1 MGSLF
6 TGSPQTAPSY
16 ATSTTEAPK
25 WMQDAIY
32 NQIQLSQNLANAP
45 YQQYSLPTVA
55 NLSPLQ
61 QQAYTNVQAN
71 QGSWSPQ
78 MSAAQAGM
86 QNITGS
92 NASYAAG
99 QPALAAQ
106 ASLLNSTQNQLNDPY
121 NTLNPY
127 ATGAAGMSGLSAAQP
142 YMADAYAKAGNASNV
157 NTAAGLG
164 NAQDLAL
171 QQGAL
176 TAAQPYMTDAYGRAG
191 QAGNVNTLESLNA
204 AQNPYLNQG
213 LASSASAAGQGLYN
227 KSAGMDPLAAATPYM
242 DQSGSATAQSLSE
255 RATAAANPYLQAAS
269 QSSAQNVGQ
278 YMNPYTQ
285 NVTDQMAKLSAR
297 NLSEN
302 LLPAVS
308 DQFIRAGQFG
318 GSRMGEF
325 GSRALRDTQESLLN
339 QQSQALQAGYGQ
351 ALGASQAD
359 LARQAQLGSTAG
371 SIAGADLSRI
381 LQGASQY
388 GNLGQSAGQLTS
400 TQMQNLTNLG
410 QAQTAAGQNQQQL
423 GLNAAQTAQAAQ
435 AQDAARMLQSSQ
447 QIGNIGQNAGQMQGQ
462 QQQAMLSSAQA
473 AQAAQAQDAARMLQS
488 SQQIGNLGQNI
499 SGMTQAQQQ
508 MLLSSGQALSGA
520 QQQAI
525 SQGLST
531 AGQYGTLGAAAGQLA
546 TTDAA
551 RQMSALGQM
560 ANMAQQRQGMQTAD
574 AAALEAAGASQ
585 QGQNQS
591 QLNAAYQQYQNEQLY
606 PKQQADWLSTQ
617 IRGMA
622 PITPQTTNTS
632 GATTTFAPSPLSQLA
647 TGLYTYKGLNA
658 LNP

>member
-6 TGSPQTAPSY
+6 TGSPQLAPSY
-16 ATSTTEAPK
+16 STSTTETPK

-32 NQIQLSQNLANAP
+32 NQIQLSQNLANTP
-45 YQQYSLPTVA
+45 YQPYSLPTVA
-55 NLSPLQ
+55 KLSPLQ
-61 QQAYTNVQAN
+61 QQAYTNIQAN

-78 MSAAQAGM
+78 MSEAQTGM
-86 QNITGS
+86 QNMSGS

-106 ASLLNSTQNQLNDPY
+106 AAQLAKTQNSLNDPF

-127 ATGAAGMSGLSAAQP
+127 VSQATGMSGMATAQP
-142 YMADAYAKAGNASNV
+142 YMDDAYARAGESGDV
-157 NTAAGLG
+157 NTATG
-164 NAQDLAL
+164 
-171 QQGAL
+171 
-176 TAAQPYMTDAYGRAG
+176 
-191 QAGNVNTLESLNA
+191 LNA

-213 LASSASAAGQGLYN
+213 LASSASARGQGLYSQ
-227 KSAGMDPLAAATPYM
+227 SAGMNAFDAGNPYLN
-242 DQSGSATAQSLSE
+242 QSGSATAQSLSE
-255 RATAAANPYLQAAS
+255 RATAAANPYLQAAA

-285 NVTDQMAKLSAR
+285 NVTDQMAKLGAR

-325 GSRALRDTQESLLN
+325 GSRALRDTQESVLN
-339 QQSQALQAGYGQ
+339 QQAQALQSGYGQ

-359 LARQAQLGSTAG
+359 LGRQAQLAGTAG

-388 GNLGQSAGQLTS
+388 GNLGQTAGQLTS

-410 QAQTAAGQNQQQL
+410 QAQTSAGQAQQQF
-423 GLNAAQTAQAAQ
+423 GLSAAQAAQSAQ
-435 AQDAARMLQSSQ
+435 AQDAAR
-447 QIGNIGQNAGQMQGQ
+447 N
-462 QQQAMLSSAQA
+462 
-473 AQAAQAQDAARMLQS
+473 LQS
-488 SQQIGNLGQNI
+488 SQQIGNLGQNMAN
-499 SGMTQAQQQ
+499 MTQAQQQ
-508 MLLSSGQALSGA
+508 MLLSGGQALSGA

-525 SQGLST
+525 SQGLSA
-531 AGQYGTLGAAAGQLA
+531 AGQYGTLGSTAGQLA

-551 RQMSALGQM
+551 RQMSALNQM
-560 ANMAQQRQGMQTAD
+560 AGMSQQRQGMQTAD

-585 QGQNQS
+585 RGQS
-591 QLNAAYQQYQNEQLY
+591 QAELNAAYQQYQQEQMY
-606 PKQQADWLSTQ
+606 PKQQADFLSTQ

-632 GATTTFAPSPLSQLA
+632 GATTTFSPSPLSQLA

-658 LNP
+658 LTQ

>member
-6 TGSPQTAPSY
+6 TGSPQLAPSY
-16 ATSTTEAPK
+16 STSTTETPK

-45 YQQYSLPTVA
+45 YQPYSLPTVA
-55 NLSPLQ
+55 GLSRLQ
-61 QQAYTNVQAN
+61 QQAYTNIEAN

-78 MSAAQAGM
+78 MSEAQTGM
-86 QNITGS
+86 QNMSGS

-106 ASLLNSTQNQLNDPY
+106 AAQLAKTQNSLNDPF

-127 ATGAAGMSGLSAAQP
+127 VSQATGMSGMATAQP
-142 YMADAYAKAGNASNV
+142 YMNDAYARAGESGDV
-157 NTAAGLG
+157 NTATG
-164 NAQDLAL
+164 
-171 QQGAL
+171 
-176 TAAQPYMTDAYGRAG
+176 
-191 QAGNVNTLESLNA
+191 LNA

-213 LASSASAAGQGLYN
+213 LASSALARGQGLYSQ
-227 KSAGMDPLAAATPYM
+227 SAGMNAFDAGNPYLN
-242 DQSGSATAQSLSE
+242 QSGSATAQSLSE
-255 RATAAANPYLQAAS
+255 RATAAANPYLQAAA

-285 NVTDQMAKLSAR
+285 NVTDQMAKLGAR

-325 GSRALRDTQESLLN
+325 GSRALRDTQESVLN
-339 QQSQALQAGYGQ
+339 QQAQALQSGYGQ

-359 LARQAQLGSTAG
+359 LGRQAQLAGTAG

-388 GNLGQSAGQLTS
+388 GNLGQTAGQLTS

-410 QAQTAAGQNQQQL
+410 QAQTSAGQAQQQV
-423 GLNAAQTAQAAQ
+423 GLSAAQAAQSAQ
-435 AQDAARMLQSSQ
+435 AQDAAR
-447 QIGNIGQNAGQMQGQ
+447 N
-462 QQQAMLSSAQA
+462 
-473 AQAAQAQDAARMLQS
+473 LQS
-488 SQQIGNLGQNI
+488 SQQIGNLGQNMAN
-499 SGMTQAQQQ
+499 MTQAQQQ
-508 MLLSSGQALSGA
+508 MLLSGGQALSGA

-525 SQGLST
+525 SQGLSA
-531 AGQYGTLGAAAGQLA
+531 AGQYGTLGSTAGQLA

-551 RQMSALGQM
+551 RQMSALNQM
-560 ANMAQQRQGMQTAD
+560 AGMSQQRQGMQTAD

-585 QGQNQS
+585 RGQS
-591 QLNAAYQQYQNEQLY
+591 QAELNAAYQQYQQEQMY
-606 PKQQADWLSTQ
+606 PKQQADFLSTQ

-632 GATTTFAPSPLSQLA
+632 GATTTFSPSPLSQLA

-658 LNP
+658 LTQ